1 MKKVFSNPLFL
12 AGLPLLV
19 CGIAFGESDSSGYS
33 AVAAGFFIPGLAL
46 VACGIAAA
54 RKQKD

>member
-19 CGIAFGESDSSGYS
+19 CGIAFGESDSPGYS
-33 AVAAGFFIPGLAL
+33 AVAAGFFIPGLVL
-46 VACGIAAA
+46 IACGLAAA
-54 RKQKD
+54 RKQ